1 MTDTI
6 NTPTTGE
13 ATATARSQKRGKARG
28 TGEALKNFPT
38 FWFVSMLV
46 FAFLYIPLLFVV
58 GYSFNANRVVTVWT
72 GFTFD
77 WYADVLQNR
86 DIQRALWNSLRV
98 ATVATI
104 ASVIFAIGLAI
115 GLLRMARLGK
125 TFAWGLIGAPLI
137 IPEIVFA
144 IGSLALFV
152 QLGLELG
159 IPAITL
165 AHTAFCIPFALLP
178 IRARLQGVDM
188 AVYEAAADLGA
199 NEWTIFRRITLPLL
213 APGIVAGALLAFI
226 ISLDD
231 FIVSYFLAGP
241 GGTTLPVYIFGMIRN
256 AITPGVNA
264 LSTLLL
270 LATVIL
276 VTVSFLISR
285 RKG

>member
-1 MTDTI
+1 VSTKT
-6 NTPTTGE
+6 
-13 ATATARSQKRGKARG
+13 RG

-38 FWFVSMLV
+38 FTFVSILV
-46 FAFLYIPLLFVV
+46 FAFLYIPLVFVV
-58 GYSFNANRVVTVWT
+58 GYSFNENRVVTVWT
-72 GFTFD
+72 GFSFD
-77 WYADVLQNR
+77 WYAEVLQNR
-86 DIQRALWNSLRV
+86 DIQRALWNSVRV
-98 ATVATI
+98 ATVATVV
-104 ASVIFAIGLAI
+104 SVVFAIGLAI
-115 GLLRMARLGK
+115 GLLRIARLGR

-152 QLGLELG
+152 QLGVPLG
-159 IPAITL
+159 ITSITL
-165 AHTAFCIPFALLP
+165 AHIAFCIPFALLP
-178 IRARLQGVDM
+178 VRARLQSVDM
-188 AVYEAAADLGA
+188 SVYEAAADLGA
-199 NEWTIFRRITLPLL
+199 NEWTIFRRVTLPLL
-213 APGIVAGALLAFI
+213 SPGIVAGALLAFI

-270 LATVIL
+270 LVTVIL
-276 VTVSFLISR
+276 VTASFLISR